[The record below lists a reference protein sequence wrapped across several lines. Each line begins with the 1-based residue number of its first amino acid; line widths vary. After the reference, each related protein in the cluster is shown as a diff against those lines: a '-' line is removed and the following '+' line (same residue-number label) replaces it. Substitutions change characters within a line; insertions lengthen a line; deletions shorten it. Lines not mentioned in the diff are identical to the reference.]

1 MKVTIDSTEPLGDAL
16 RVIGALYKVSLTIAD
31 DAGAVIPQ
39 AADANALSSS
49 RRTSSARSRRRG
61 QNTRAGRENRKVES
75 VSVAE
80 IRRWAL
86 ENGHRVSVRGTLP
99 ASIKAAYADAH
110 SR

>member
-1 MKVTIDSTEPLGDAL
+1 LKVTIDSTEPLGDAL
-16 RVIGALYKVSLTIAD
+16 RVIGALYKVSLNVVD

-39 AADANALSSS
+39 AADANASSS

-61 QNTRAGRENRKVES
+61 QNTRAGRENRNVGS

-86 ENGHRVSVRGTLP
+86 ENGHRVSIRGTLP

>member
-1 MKVTIDSTEPLGDAL
+1 LKVTIDSTEPLGDAL
-16 RVIGALYKVSLTIAD
+16 RVIGALYKVSLNVVD
-31 DAGAVIPQ
+31 DAGVVVPQ
-39 AADANALSSS
+39 AADVNVASS
-49 RRTSSARSRRRG
+49 RRSSSARSRRRG
-61 QNTRAGRENRKVES
+61 QSTRAGRESRNVES

-86 ENGHRVSVRGTLP
+86 ENGHRVSIRGTLP